1 MQKREW
7 PISTDRKLFGGQLG
21 IEQFCWIITEKS
33 GNVWYSIRA
42 LRPRA
47 LQSLLSFMHLYF
59 CYLHILVK
67 CNDKNCLCLQNNS
80 KQLCAKLCYILYTG
94 KCTSGFDHAVALC
107 RYVKCWIMSPQKK
120 CRKNSF
126 AFMFHIFCSLFLWLL
141 HKWAKWSNLL
151 SLRGRVESAARQ
163 ASVNGWQDRVSQ
175 TSLARKTDS
184 YLSFQQ
190 NYVLNF
196 FLHPPV
202 NEFWFL
208 H

>member
-1 MQKREW
+1 ME
-7 PISTDRKLFGGQLG
+7 TCD
-21 IEQFCWIITEKS
+21 
-33 GNVWYSIRA
+33 VA
-42 LRPRA
+42 LRPEA
-47 LQSLLSFMHLYF
+47 LRSLLSFMYLYF
-59 CYLHILVK
+59 CYLQILVK
-67 CNDKNCLCLQNNS
+67 CNDKNYLCLQNNPNNCVQAYVTFYTQENVLQDLIMLS
-80 KQLCAKLCYILYTG
+80 RCADMWNVDSCHLKKNVEKIVLHLYF
-94 KCTSGFDHAVALC
+94 KF
-107 RYVKCWIMSPQKK
+107 
-120 CRKNSF
+120 
-126 AFMFHIFCSLFLWLL
+126 FCSLFLWLL